1 MKEKFHE
8 TASYYA
14 DMLANVRNEILGRI
28 QSVVEMLGGK
38 INVRYYHD
46 EADLDRNT
54 FFEVNDDGYGVE
66 LYIDLIRTSDSGE
79 LEIHLTDTEDSYSY
93 WWDLSDFNA
102 SNSLYLLYEVEAI
115 AQYVEESGEEVVT
128 EEED

>member
-79 LEIHLTDTEDSYSY
+79 LEIHLTDTEDSYSC

-115 AQYVEESGEEVVT
+115 AEYVEESGEEVVT